1 MDMNSSEA
9 MPPDLTD
16 AGMNMTNLTVAYNF
30 LQDILDYTGFQPED
44 QTIDEAFWYGIVI
57 VIGIAAIFN
66 LIQWATLR
74 LRYLGSQLTPNG
86 IESAPLPQIGPVLLR
101 LLIPSQSSS
110 QRSRP

>member
-66 LIQWATLR
+66 FIQWATLR
-74 LRYLGSQLTPNG
+74 IRSIGSQLTLNV
-86 IESAPLPQIGPVLLR
+86 IESAPLPPTGLVLPR
-101 LLIPSQSSS
+101 PPIP
-110 QRSRP
+110 